1 MGSSGGFPDMA
12 CRSQPLTAPVYCRP
26 PALLRTTTHPLPPP
40 LPLITASHL
49 KCVVALPPKFAV
61 AANVSNVARAWN
73 EFRYEIL
80 RAAITQHLFPIFE
93 REVKQRLLAE
103 AKEVAMNE

>member
-1 MGSSGGFPDMA
+1 MSNI
-12 CRSQPLTAPVYCRP
+12 
-26 PALLRTTTHPLPPP
+26 ALA
-40 LPLITASHL
+40 ASHSECCSQQL
-49 KCVVALPPKFAV
+49 AASLLYAASKYSTPPSAASPKFAV